1 VNKPTRSLVLITG
14 SSSGI
19 GAATAR
25 EFSDG
30 GHPLLLMARRVH
42 QSEALGLP
50 NALCAAVDVT
60 RRDSVEEA
68 VRRAVEEYGPPDLL
82 VNNAGIMPLGTV
94 EAQDPDEWQRLFD
107 TNCVALLNVTQ
118 VVLPY
123 MLAAKRGTIVN
134 VSSIAGKNLYAGHM
148 AYCGTKFAVHAMSE
162 QMRRELSAR
171 NIRVCVIAPGMVET
185 ELLDSTT
192 EQDIKQD
199 YLTYKESIGGAI
211 DAIHVAR
218 SIWSMYQMPQDIC
231 VRELVIA
238 PTRQEG

>member
-1 VNKPTRSLVLITG
+1 MDKPTRPLVLITG

-19 GAATAR
+19 GAATAK

-30 GHPLLLMARRVH
+30 GHPLLLIARRVQ

-60 RRDSVEEA
+60 RRDAVEEA
-68 VRRAVEEYGPPDLL
+68 VQRAVEEYGPPDLL

-94 EAQDPDEWQRLFD
+94 GAQNPDEWQRLFD

-123 MLAAKRGTIVN
+123 MLAARRGTVVN
-134 VSSIAGKNLYAGHM
+134 VSSIAGRNLYAGHM

-185 ELLDSTT
+185 ELLDGTT
-192 EQDIKQD
+192 APDIKKD
-199 YLTYKESIGGAI
+199 YLAYKQSIGGAI
-211 DAIHVAR
+211 EAVHVAR
-218 SIWSMYQMPQDIC
+218 SIWSMYQMPQDVCI
-231 VRELVIA
+231 RELVIA
-238 PTRQEG
+238 PTKQEG